1 MDRYFRIGREIYR
14 EGRHGRIPV
23 YTAGTKT
30 EAALKVRALN
40 HGARDW
46 RVVGIRTRR

>member
-1 MDRYFRIGREIYR
+1 MDRYFRIGRVIYR
-14 EGRHGRIPV
+14 EGRHRRVRV
-23 YTAGTKT
+23 YTAGTAT

-46 RVVGIRTRR
+46 RVGGTRTHS